1 MMRMVHSN
9 WMRGMAGAAVVACLL
24 GLGCVRAAR
33 AQNLPAP
40 ASVAKA
46 QTYISLEPVPRGSTF
61 EVAAVVHV
69 LPGFHMNS
77 HKPSEDY
84 LIPTAL
90 TPKPPAG
97 IKEVETIYP
106 PGIDKKLSFS
116 DKPLSVYTG
125 TFIIRAK
132 FSVAANATLGATSLP
147 FTLQYQACNED
158 SCLPPVRIPVTAKIN
173 VAPAG
178 TKGRPMSPQIFSGKP
193 ASGAK

>member
-1 MMRMVHSN
+1 
-9 WMRGMAGAAVVACLL
+9 MRGVAGLAAVACLL
-24 GLGCVRAAR
+24 ALGGVHAAR

-46 QTYISLEPVPRGSTF
+46 QTYVSLEPVPRGSTF
-61 EVAAVVHV
+61 EIAAVVHV

-84 LIPTAL
+84 LIPTLL
-90 TPKPPAG
+90 TAKPHAG
-97 IKEVETIYP
+97 IKEIETIYP

-125 TFIIRAK
+125 TFTIRAK
-132 FSVAANATLGATSLP
+132 FSVAANAALGATSLP

-158 SCLPPVRIPVTAKIN
+158 SCLPPVRIPVMAKID

-178 TKGRPMSPQIFSGKP
+178 TKARQMSPQIFSSKP
-193 ASGAK
+193 AGGTK

>member
-1 MMRMVHSN
+1 MVRM
-9 WMRGMAGAAVVACLL
+9 AASAALACLL
-24 GLGCVRAAR
+24 MLGCVRTTR

-40 ASVAKA
+40 GKVAKA
-46 QTYISLEPVPRGSTF
+46 DLYVSLEPVPRGSTF
-61 EVAAVVHV
+61 EIAAVVHV

-84 LIPTAL
+84 LIPTEL

-97 IKEVETIYP
+97 IKDVETIYP

-125 TFIIRAK
+125 TFTIRAK
-132 FSVAANATLGATSLP
+132 FSVAANAALGAMSLP

-158 SCLPPVRIPVTAKIN
+158 SCLPPVRIPVTARID

-178 TKGRPMSPQIFSGKP
+178 TKARQMSPQIFSGKP